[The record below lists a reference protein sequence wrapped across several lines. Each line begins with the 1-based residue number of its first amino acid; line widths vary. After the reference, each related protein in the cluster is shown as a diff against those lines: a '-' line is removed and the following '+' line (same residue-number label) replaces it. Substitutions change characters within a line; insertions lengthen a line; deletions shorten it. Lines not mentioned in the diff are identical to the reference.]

1 MQSFFSIAII
11 RRKGRNFK
19 NGTSKRRIKSREK
32 NIGRNV
38 KKFKRRKTLDLY
50 ASSEELG
57 KIGLMV
63 DEKKVRKWEIGLEY
77 PEINEIYKLS
87 EMYFVASENF
97 IMAKNNSYQ
106 EGLASVHAT
115 LIKWVCYFTG
125 ISLKI
130 GYIGFYIII
139 TLALIGALMFFVSS
153 MNRVVEMG
161 KENI

>member
-1 MQSFFSIAII
+1 MEQAKEELKVEKRTLEEMLKNLREEKHWTYMQ
-11 RRKGRNFK
+11 
-19 NGTSKRRIKSREK
+19 
-32 NIGRNV
+32 V
-38 KKFKRRKTLDLY
+38 V
-50 ASSEELG
+50 EELG

>member
-1 MQSFFSIAII
+1 MEQAKEELKVEKRTLEEMLKNLREEKHWTYMQ
-11 RRKGRNFK
+11 
-19 NGTSKRRIKSREK
+19 
-32 NIGRNV
+32 V
-38 KKFKRRKTLDLY
+38 V
-50 ASSEELG
+50 EELG

-63 DEKKVRKWEIGLEY
+63 DEKKGRKWEIGLEY